1 MFTMQLVGVQPRRV
15 RDGRRTR
22 LVCEQCADLQR
33 HRVCIDACGPVA
45 YSIASHPRVLRC
57 ILHAFARVCEC
68 LRVRASAC
76 ACERA
81 HGHMFMRVCNGARCR
96 FCTPSLHG
104 AHRASVDAS
113 AARAPCPPCSSFNLY
128 WPNDRFFELIRAGF
142 KILDFDVDIISP
154 GIPCRAGFIQCR
166 TGRCRG
172 NAQPEVVGCGA
183 RQGASSN
190 GTGPTTSS
198 CKCSCQW
205 RCCCTTASATS
216 GVPTCCG

>member
-15 RDGRRTR
+15 RDGRRPR

-45 YSIASHPRVLRC
+45 YSIAWHPRVLRC

-113 AARAPCPPCSSFNLY
+113 AERAPSHC
-128 WPNDRFFELIRAGF
+128 A
-142 KILDFDVDIISP
+142 
-154 GIPCRAGFIQCR
+154 
-166 TGRCRG
+166 
-172 NAQPEVVGCGA
+172 A
-183 RQGASSN
+183 RSTS
-190 GTGPTTSS
+190 TGPRIDSSSSSAPASKSSTSMLTLFL
-198 CKCSCQW
+198 QAYHAV
-205 RCCCTTASATS
+205 RDLYSAARDGAVAMLS
-216 GVPTCCG
+216 LRW